1 MLDVKMIRN
10 NFAEVSEKLATRG
23 VKEEVLKRF
32 LDLDEQ
38 RRQLLV
44 KTEELKKY
52 RNDVSGE
59 IAKLKREKN
68 DATDKIA
75 EMKEVGVKIKDF
87 DTQVAEIDDQL
98 TEITTTLPNLPH
110 DSVPIGEDEDDNVE
124 IRRWSTPRQFAFEPK
139 PHWEVAENLDILDF
153 ERGAK
158 VSGSR
163 FVYYK

>member
-52 RNDVSGE
+52 RNDVSG
-59 IAKLKREKN
+59 
-68 DATDKIA
+68 
-75 EMKEVGVKIKDF
+75 
-87 DTQVAEIDDQL
+87 
-98 TEITTTLPNLPH
+98 
-110 DSVPIGEDEDDNVE
+110 
-124 IRRWSTPRQFAFEPK
+124 
-139 PHWEVAENLDILDF
+139 
-153 ERGAK
+153 
-158 VSGSR
+158 
-163 FVYYK
+163 